1 MKVARKMVLIPEEE
15 YQSLLNAKPKLRD
28 MKEILKGP
36 RDQAAATKMSQ
47 LVGTYL
53 RRRQPPLPAPKKD
66 DILEYFEPI
75 YQKKVTVFMS
85 KLRDIGMDW
94 NTNKELKLPSGEII
108 NHSNIVDLIKEA
120 LVARKGKPDRLPL
133 GWEDFIQAIANSS
146 IPKSFFGKKN
156 TLEEIERVSK
166 HGIWEDY

>member
-1 MKVARKMVLIPEEE
+1 
-15 YQSLLNAKPKLRD
+15 
-28 MKEILKGP
+28 
-36 RDQAAATKMSQ
+36 
-47 LVGTYL
+47 
-53 RRRQPPLPAPKKD
+53 
-66 DILEYFEPI
+66 
-75 YQKKVTVFMS
+75 MS

-94 NTNKELKLPSGEII
+94 NTNKELKLSSGEII

-120 LVARKGKPDRLPL
+120 LVAKKGKPDRLPL